1 MAASTGLVVAGFG
14 RVSLVRTGDGL
25 LVQARAR
32 SRRVVAVA
40 GDQVELLEGGFI
52 GAVAPRRNLIARTS
66 AFRAKLIAANVSQ
79 LVLVVACEPPF
90 SDELLCRALVAAHR
104 AGVEAL
110 IALNKID
117 LAGSN
122 PGGLEDARARLAP
135 FRAAGV
141 EVVELAA
148 LLDPSPLA
156 ARLRGR
162 RSVLIGQSGMG
173 KSTLLKALVPDAE
186 VRIREI
192 SAFLSSGKQ
201 STTASRLYAIE
212 PGTEVIDTPGLSE
225 FGLAGLTAQDIAE
238 GFADIAPLAAQC
250 RFRDCR
256 HLTEPGCA
264 VSAAAAAGTL
274 AARRLEL
281 YRRIVAAP

>member
-1 MAASTGLVVAGFG
+1 MTAGSGLVVAGFG
-14 RVSLVRTGDGL
+14 RVSLVRTPDGG

-40 GDQVELLEGGFI
+40 GDRVELLEGAFI
-52 GAVAPRRNLIARTS
+52 GAVTPRRNLIARTS

-79 LVLVVACEPPF
+79 VVLVVACEPPF
-90 SDELLCRALVAAHR
+90 SDELLCRALVAAHH
-104 AGVEAL
+104 AGTEAL

-117 LAGSN
+117 LAETN
-122 PGGLEDARARLAP
+122 PAGLEDARARLAP
-135 FRAAGV
+135 FRAAGT
-141 EVVELAA
+141 EVIELAA
-148 LLDPSPLA
+148 KLDPSPLA

-173 KSTLLKALVPDAE
+173 KSTLLKALVPEAE

-192 SAFLSSGKQ
+192 SAFLSAGKQ
-201 STTASRLYAIE
+201 STTASRLYAVDAE
-212 PGTEVIDTPGLSE
+212 TELIDTPGLSE
-225 FGLAGLTAQDIAE
+225 FGLAGLDPQAIVA
-238 GFADIAPLAAQC
+238 GFADLAPLAVQC

-264 VSAAAAAGTL
+264 VSAAAASGAL
-274 AARRLEL
+274 SERRLEL
-281 YRRIVAAP
+281 YRRIVASP

>member
-1 MAASTGLVVAGFG
+1 LTADTGLVVAGFG
-14 RVSLVRTGDGL
+14 RVSLVRTPQGK

-40 GDQVELLEGGFI
+40 GDRVELLEGGFI

-79 LVLVVACEPPF
+79 VVLVVACEPPF
-90 SDELLCRALVAAHR
+90 SDELLCRALVAAHH
-104 AGVEAL
+104 AGVESL

-117 LAGSN
+117 LE
-122 PGGLEDARARLAP
+122 GGREDARARLAP
-135 FRAAGV
+135 FRAAGI
-141 EVVELAA
+141 EVIELAA
-148 LLDPSPLA
+148 RLDPSPLA

-173 KSTLLKALVPDAE
+173 KSTLLKALVPEAE

-192 SAFLSSGKQ
+192 SAFLSAGKQ
-201 STTASRLYAIE
+201 STTASRLYAVDAESEI
-212 PGTEVIDTPGLSE
+212 IDTPGLSE
-225 FGLAGLTAQDIAE
+225 FGLAGLDPQDIAA
-238 GFADIAPLAAQC
+238 GFADIAPLAVQC

-256 HLTEPGCA
+256 HLAEPGCA
-264 VSAAAAAGTL
+264 VSAAAGSGAL
-274 AARRLEL
+274 SPRRLEL
-281 YRRIVAAP
+281 YRRIIAAP

>member
-1 MAASTGLVVAGFG
+1 MTASTGLVVAGFG

-52 GAVAPRRNLIARTS
+52 GAVAPRRNLLARTS
-66 AFRAKLIAANVSQ
+66 AFRSKLIAANVSQ
-79 LVLVVACEPPF
+79 VVLVVACEPPF

-104 AGVEAL
+104 AGAEAL

-117 LAGSN
+117 LAGTN

-135 FRAAGV
+135 FGAAGV
-141 EVVELAA
+141 EVIELAA
-148 LLDPSPLA
+148 MLDPSPLA
-156 ARLRGR
+156 ARLQGR

-173 KSTLLKALVPDAE
+173 KSTLLKALVPEAE

-201 STTASRLYAIE
+201 STTASRLYAIG
-212 PGTEVIDTPGLSE
+212 PGTELIDTPGLSE
-225 FGLAGLTAQDIAE
+225 FGLAGLTPQDIAE
-238 GFADIAPLAAQC
+238 GFADIAPLAAKC

-256 HLTEPGCA
+256 HLAEPGCA

-274 AARRLEL
+274 SGRRLEL
-281 YRRIVAAP
+281 YRRIISAP

>member
-1 MAASTGLVVAGFG
+1 M
-14 RVSLVRTGDGL
+14 RTPDGL

-40 GDQVELLEGGFI
+40 GDRVELLEGGFI

-79 LVLVVACEPPF
+79 VVLVVACEPPF

-104 AGVEAL
+104 AGAEAL

-117 LAGSN
+117 LEAGR
-122 PGGLEDARARLAP
+122 EDARKRLAP
-135 FRAAGV
+135 FRAAGT
-141 EVVELAA
+141 EVIELAA
-148 LLDPSPLA
+148 KLDPSPLA

-173 KSTLLKALVPDAE
+173 KSTLLKALVPEAE

-192 SAFLSSGKQ
+192 SVFLSAGKQ
-201 STTASRLYAIE
+201 STTASRLYAIDAE
-212 PGTEVIDTPGLSE
+212 SEIIDTPGLSE
-225 FGLAGLTAQDIAE
+225 FGLAGLDPQDIAA
-238 GFADIAPLAAQC
+238 GFADIGPLAAHC

-256 HLTEPGCA
+256 HLSEPGCA
-264 VSAAAAAGTL
+264 VSAAAAAGSL
-274 AARRLEL
+274 SARRLEL
-281 YRRIVAAP
+281 YRRIIAAP

>member
-1 MAASTGLVVAGFG
+1 MTAGSGLVVAGFG
-14 RVSLVRTGDGL
+14 RVSLVRTGEGR

-40 GDQVELLEGGFI
+40 GDEVELLEGGII
-52 GAVAPRRNLIARTS
+52 GAVAPRRNLIARAS

-79 LVLVVACEPPF
+79 VVLVAACEPPF

-104 AGVEAL
+104 AGVGAL
-110 IALNKID
+110 VALNKID
-117 LAGSN
+117 LAQGRA
-122 PGGLEDARARLAP
+122 EARARLAP
-135 FRAAGV
+135 FGAAGI
-141 EVVELAA
+141 EVIELAA

-156 ARLRGR
+156 RRLEGR

-173 KSTLLKALVPDAE
+173 KSTLLKALVPQAE

-201 STTASRLYAIE
+201 STTASRLYAID
-212 PGTEVIDTPGLSE
+212 PGTELIDTPGLSE
-225 FGLAGLTAQDIAE
+225 FGLAGLAAQDIAA
-238 GFADIAPLAAQC
+238 GFADIAPLAAHC

-256 HLTEPGCA
+256 HLAEPGCA

-274 AARRLEL
+274 SARRLEL
-281 YRRIVAAP
+281 YRRILAAP

>member
-1 MAASTGLVVAGFG
+1 MTAGRGLVVAGFG
-14 RVSLVRTGDGL
+14 RVSLVRTGEGL
-25 LVQARAR
+25 LVQVRAR

-40 GDQVELLEGGFI
+40 GDEVELLEGGFI
-52 GAVAPRRNLIARTS
+52 GAVAPRRNLIARAS

-79 LVLVVACEPPF
+79 VVLVAACEPPF

-104 AGVEAL
+104 AGAGAL

-117 LAGSN
+117 LAGTN
-122 PGGLEDARARLAP
+122 PGAVEAARARLAP

-156 ARLRGR
+156 ARLHGR

-201 STTASRLYAIE
+201 STTASRLYAIDA
-212 PGTEVIDTPGLSE
+212 GTELIDTPGLSE
-225 FGLAGLTAQDIAE
+225 FGLAGLAAQDIAE
-238 GFADIAPLAAQC
+238 GFADIAPLAAHC

-256 HLTEPGCA
+256 HLSEPGCA

-274 AARRLEL
+274 SARRLEL
-281 YRRIVAAP
+281 YRRILAAP

>member
-1 MAASTGLVVAGFG
+1 MTASTGLVVAGFG
-14 RVSLVRTGDGL
+14 RVSLVRTGAGA

-32 SRRVVAVA
+32 SRHVIAVA
-40 GDQVELLEGGFI
+40 GDQVELIEGGFI

-79 LVLVVACEPPF
+79 VVLVAACEPPF

-104 AGVEAL
+104 AGAEAL

-117 LAGSN
+117 LAG
-122 PGGLEDARARLAP
+122 GREAARARLAP
-135 FRAAGV
+135 FAAAGV
-141 EVVELAA
+141 EVIELAA
-148 LLDPSPLA
+148 LLDPAPLA
-156 ARLRGR
+156 RRLKGR

-201 STTASRLYAIE
+201 STTASRLYAIDADSE
-212 PGTEVIDTPGLSE
+212 LIDTPGLSE
-225 FGLAGLTAQDIAE
+225 FGLAGLSPQEITE
-238 GFADIAPLAAQC
+238 GFADIAPLAAHC

-256 HLTEPGCA
+256 HLSEPGCA
-264 VSAAAAAGTL
+264 VSAAADAGTL
-274 AARRLEL
+274 SPRRLEL
-281 YRRIVAAP
+281 YRRIAAAP

>member
-1 MAASTGLVVAGFG
+1 MTASTGLVVAGFG

-32 SRRVVAVA
+32 SRRVIAVA

-52 GAVAPRRNLIARTS
+52 GAVAPRRNLLARTS
-66 AFRAKLIAANVSQ
+66 AFRSKLIAANVSQ
-79 LVLVVACEPPF
+79 VVLVVACEPPF

-104 AGVEAL
+104 AGAEAL

-117 LAGSN
+117 LE
-122 PGGLEDARARLAP
+122 GGREEARARLAP

-141 EVVELAA
+141 EVIELAA
-148 LLDPSPLA
+148 MLDPSPLA
-156 ARLRGR
+156 ASLQGR

-173 KSTLLKALVPDAE
+173 KSTLLKALVPEAE

-201 STTASRLYAIE
+201 STTASRLYAIG
-212 PGTEVIDTPGLSE
+212 PGTELIDTPGLSE
-225 FGLAGLTAQDIAE
+225 FGLAGLSTQDIAE

-274 AARRLEL
+274 SGRRLEL

>member
-1 MAASTGLVVAGFG
+1 M
-14 RVSLVRTGDGL
+14 RTGEGL

-32 SRRVVAVA
+32 SRRVIAVA

-66 AFRAKLIAANVSQ
+66 AFRSKLIAANVSQ

-104 AGVEAL
+104 AGAEAL

-117 LAGSN
+117 LEAGR
-122 PGGLEDARARLAP
+122 EAARARLAP

-148 LLDPSPLA
+148 ILDPSPLA

-162 RSVLIGQSGMG
+162 RSVLVGQSGMG
-173 KSTLLKALVPDAE
+173 KSTLLKALVPQAE

-201 STTASRLYAIE
+201 STTASRLYAID
-212 PGTEVIDTPGLSE
+212 PGTELIDTPGLSE
-225 FGLAGLTAQDIAE
+225 FGLAGHTAQDITD
-238 GFADIAPLAAQC
+238 GFADIAPLAVKC

-256 HLTEPGCA
+256 HLNEPGCA
-264 VSAAAAAGTL
+264 VSAAEAEGAL
-274 AARRLEL
+274 PARRMEL

>member
-1 MAASTGLVVAGFG
+1 LTASTGLVVAGFG

-32 SRRVVAVA
+32 SRRVIAVA
-40 GDQVELLEGGFI
+40 GDEVELLEGGFI

-66 AFRAKLIAANVSQ
+66 AFRSKLIAANVSQ
-79 LVLVVACEPPF
+79 VVLVVACEPPF
-90 SDELLCRALVAAHR
+90 SDELLCRALVAAQR
-104 AGVEAL
+104 AGAGAL
-110 IALNKID
+110 IVLNKID
-117 LAGSN
+117 LEAGR
-122 PGGLEDARARLAP
+122 EDARARLAP

-141 EVVELAA
+141 EVVELSAMR
-148 LLDPSPLA
+148 DPSPLV

-162 RSVLIGQSGMG
+162 RSVLVGQSGMG

-201 STTASRLYAIE
+201 STTASRLYAID
-212 PGTEVIDTPGLSE
+212 PGTELIDTPGLSE
-225 FGLAGLTAQDIAE
+225 FGLAGLAPQDIAE

-274 AARRLEL
+274 PARRLEL

>member
-1 MAASTGLVVAGFG
+1 LTADTGLVVAGFG
-14 RVSLVRTGDGL
+14 RVSLVRTRDGE

-40 GDQVELLEGGFI
+40 GDRVELLEGGFI
-52 GAVAPRRNLIARTS
+52 GAVAPRRNLISRTS

-79 LVLVVACEPPF
+79 VVLVVACEPPF
-90 SDELLCRALVAAHR
+90 SDELLCRALVAAHH
-104 AGVEAL
+104 AGAEAL

-117 LAGSN
+117 LEVGR
-122 PGGLEDARARLAP
+122 EDARARLAP
-135 FRAAGV
+135 FRAAGT
-141 EVVELAA
+141 EVIELAA
-148 LLDPSPLA
+148 KLDPSPLA

-173 KSTLLKALVPDAE
+173 KSTLLKALVPEAE

-192 SAFLSSGKQ
+192 SAFLSAGKQ
-201 STTASRLYAIE
+201 STTASRLYAIDAE
-212 PGTEVIDTPGLSE
+212 SEIIDTPGLSE
-225 FGLAGLTAQDIAE
+225 FGLAGLDPQDITA
-238 GFADIAPLAAQC
+238 GFADIAPLAGHC

-264 VSAAAAAGTL
+264 VSAAAASGVL
-274 AARRLEL
+274 SQRRLEL
-281 YRRIVAAP
+281 YRRIISAP

>member
-1 MAASTGLVVAGFG
+1 MTASTGLVVAGFG
-14 RVSLVRTGDGL
+14 RVSLVRTPDGL

-40 GDQVELLEGGFI
+40 GDRVELLEGGFI

-79 LVLVVACEPPF
+79 VVLVVACEPPF
-90 SDELLCRALVAAHR
+90 SDELLCRALVAAHH
-104 AGVEAL
+104 AGAEAL

-117 LAGSN
+117 LEAGR
-122 PGGLEDARARLAP
+122 EDARERLAP
-135 FRAAGV
+135 FRAAGT
-141 EVVELAA
+141 EVIELAA
-148 LLDPSPLA
+148 KLDPSPLA

-173 KSTLLKALVPDAE
+173 KSTLLKALVPEAE

-192 SAFLSSGKQ
+192 SVFLSAGKQ
-201 STTASRLYAIE
+201 STTASRLYAIDAE
-212 PGTEVIDTPGLSE
+212 SEIIDTPGLSE
-225 FGLAGLTAQDIAE
+225 FGLAGLDPQDIAA
-238 GFADIAPLAAQC
+238 GFADIGPLAAHC

-256 HLTEPGCA
+256 HLSEPGCA
-264 VSAAAAAGTL
+264 VSAAAAAGSL
-274 AARRLEL
+274 SARRLEL
-281 YRRIVAAP
+281 YRRIIAAP

>member
-1 MAASTGLVVAGFG
+1 MTAASGLVVAGFG
-14 RVSLVRTGDGL
+14 RVSLVRTPEGL

-40 GDQVELLEGGFI
+40 GDRVELLEGGFI

-79 LVLVVACEPPF
+79 VVLVVACEPPF
-90 SDELLCRALVAAHR
+90 SDELLCRALVAAHH
-104 AGVEAL
+104 AGAEAL

-117 LAGSN
+117 LEAGR
-122 PGGLEDARARLAP
+122 EDARARLAP
-135 FRAAGV
+135 FRAAGT
-141 EVVELAA
+141 EVIELAA
-148 LLDPSPLA
+148 RLDPSPLA
-156 ARLRGR
+156 ARLRSR

-173 KSTLLKALVPDAE
+173 KSTLLKALVPEAD

-192 SAFLSSGKQ
+192 SAFLSAGKQ
-201 STTASRLYAIE
+201 STTASRLYAVDAESEI
-212 PGTEVIDTPGLSE
+212 IDTPGLSE
-225 FGLAGLTAQDIAE
+225 FGLAGLDPQDIAA
-238 GFADIAPLAAQC
+238 GFADIAPLAVQC

-264 VSAAAAAGTL
+264 VSAAAATGAL
-274 AARRLEL
+274 SPRRLAL
-281 YRRIVAAP
+281 YRRIISAP

>member
-1 MAASTGLVVAGFG
+1 MTAGSGLVVAGFG
-14 RVSLVRTGDGL
+14 RVSLVRTGEGQ

-40 GDQVELLEGGFI
+40 GDEVELLEGGII
-52 GAVAPRRNLIARTS
+52 GAVAPRRNLIARAS

-79 LVLVVACEPPF
+79 VVLVAACEPPF

-104 AGVEAL
+104 AGVGAL
-110 IALNKID
+110 VALNKID
-117 LAGSN
+117 LAQGR
-122 PGGLEDARARLAP
+122 EEARARLAP
-135 FRAAGV
+135 FGAAGI
-141 EVVELAA
+141 EVIELAA

-156 ARLRGR
+156 RRLEGR

-173 KSTLLKALVPDAE
+173 KSTLLKALVPQAE

-201 STTASRLYAIE
+201 STTASRLYAID
-212 PGTEVIDTPGLSE
+212 PGTELIDTPGLSE
-225 FGLAGLTAQDIAE
+225 FGLAGLAAQDIAA
-238 GFADIAPLAAQC
+238 GFADIAPLAAHC

-256 HLTEPGCA
+256 HLAEPGCA

-274 AARRLEL
+274 SARRLEL
-281 YRRIVAAP
+281 YRRILAAP